1 LSPSEN
7 LDVLHINLPSNNLD
21 DWSAV
26 ASRIA
31 MASIGSG
38 GTMGG
43 LLAAGFVSCIFR
55 INKVSGRG
63 YA

>member
-1 LSPSEN
+1 MSPSEN
-7 LDVLHINLPSNNLD
+7 LDVMHINLPSNNLD

-31 MASIGSG
+31 LASIGSG

-43 LLAAGFVSCIFR
+43 LLAAGFVSSIFR
-55 INKVSGRG
+55 MNKVN
-63 YA
+63 